1 MHALKDKP
9 LPAAGAAYEVARSG
23 PAQVLI
29 RLSGRLDLTAT
40 QRLGPSLFE
49 FARSGRT
56 VDVDLGAVAGIEPA
70 GLALL
75 LGCRR
80 LAHASG
86 GQLRLVAASPA
97 ADRALRQAGL
107 DRVLPLGGW
116 HHALPALSS
125 C

>member
-1 MHALKDKP
+1 MQALKDKP
-9 LPAAGAAYEVARSG
+9 VPAVGAAYEVVRSG
-23 PAQVLI
+23 PAEVLV

-40 QRLGPSLFE
+40 QRLGPGLFE
-49 FARSGRT
+49 LARGGQIL
-56 VDVDLGAVAGIEPA
+56 DVDFGAVTGIEPA

-75 LGCRR
+75 IGCRR
-80 LAHASG
+80 LAHVSG

-116 HHALPALSS
+116 HRTLPAPSPS
-125 C
+125 